1 MTTTTSPLSR
11 QPTVLDYSSPTQF
24 KFGINQLPKVE
35 FFTTA
40 ANIPDIS
47 LGELIIPTPYKNIPI
62 VGDRVTFGNL
72 DISFIVD
79 EYLENYISI
88 HNWLLGIGFP
98 KSREQFS
105 EFRST
110 GSNTS
115 NTGRGGNTDIGKVGK
130 TVADRPFYSDA
141 TLTIL
146 SNKNNPIVE
155 VRYSDMFPVS
165 LSGLDYNQQ
174 ATDVEYQTATISFRY
189 KLYEIVTL

>member
-1 MTTTTSPLSR
+1 MTTATSPLSR

-47 LGELIIPTPYKNIPI
+47 LGELIIPTPYKDIPI

-174 ATDVEYQTATISFRY
+174 ATDVEYQTATIDFRY

>member
-11 QPTVLDYSSPTQF
+11 QPTVLDYNSPTQF

-47 LGELIIPTPYKNIPI
+47 LGELIIPTPYKDIPI

-155 VRYSDMFPVS
+155 IRYSDMFPVS
-165 LSGLDYNQQ
+165 LSGLEYSQQ
-174 ATDVEYQTATISFRY
+174 ATDVEYQTATIDFRY

>member
-1 MTTTTSPLSR
+1 MTTATSPLSR

-47 LGELIIPTPYKNIPI
+47 LGELVIPTPYKNIPI
-62 VGDRVTFGNL
+62 VGDRVTFANL

-88 HNWLLGIGFP
+88 HNWILGIGFP

-105 EFRST
+105 DFRSV

-115 NTGRGGNTDIGKVGK
+115 NTGKGGNSDIGVVGK
-130 TVADRPFYSDA
+130 PVADRPFYSDA

-155 VRYSDMFPVS
+155 VRYSDLFPVS
-165 LSGLDYNQQ
+165 LSGLNYNQQ
-174 ATDVEYQTATISFRY
+174 ATDVEYQTATIDFRY

>member
-11 QPTVLDYSSPTQF
+11 QPTVLDYNSPTQF
-24 KFGINQLPKVE
+24 RFGINQLPKVE

-47 LGELIIPTPYKNIPI
+47 LGELVIPTPYKNIPI
-62 VGDRVTFGNL
+62 VGDRVTFANL

-88 HNWLLGIGFP
+88 HNWILGIGFP

-105 EFRST
+105 DFRSV

-115 NTGRGGNTDIGKVGK
+115 NTGKGGNSDIGVVGK
-130 TVADRPFYSDA
+130 PVADRPFYSDA

-174 ATDVEYQTATISFRY
+174 ATDVEYQTATIDFRY

>member
-1 MTTTTSPLSR
+1 MTTITSPLSR
-11 QPTVLDYSSPTQF
+11 QPTVLDYNSPTQF

-40 ANIPDIS
+40 ANIPDVT
-47 LGELIIPTPYKNIPI
+47 LGELVIPTPYKNIPI

-72 DISFIVD
+72 NISFIVD

-88 HNWLLGIGFP
+88 HNWILGIGFP
-98 KSREQFS
+98 KSREQFTD
-105 EFRST
+105 FRST
-110 GSNTS
+110 GSNTPTS
-115 NTGRGGNTDIGKVGK
+115 GIGGNTDIGKVGK
-130 TVADRPFYSDA
+130 STADKSFYSDA

-155 VRYSDMFPVS
+155 VRYSDLFPVS

-174 ATDVEYQTATISFRY
+174 ATDVEYQTATIDFRY